1 MILADKIMEQRKR
14 SGWSQEELADKLG
27 VSRQAVSKWESAQS
41 IPDLGRVV
49 EMSRLFGV
57 TTDYL
62 LHDEVTEPGGPQVM
76 EQASGLEPASGRED
90 APRHVSLEEASAFL
104 RAKEETGPRIA
115 LGTAA
120 CILSPVPLLML
131 LAMAEAGLVTDKIAV
146 VAGLVALMLLVTG
159 AVVVF
164 ILCGTKTESWAY
176 LEKEPIE
183 TAYGVAGMVRERMQ
197 ASRERYI
204 RCNVIGTVLCILSS
218 LPLLCA
224 ALMTEDASII
234 IGMVCLLL
242 AMVAA
247 AVYLLVSVGVEHESC
262 QKLLEEGDY
271 SRQKKKL
278 GWLPAV
284 YWTTVT
290 AIYLAYSLTTD
301 AWDRSWI
308 IWVLAGGLYGAVAAA
323 MGALKK

>member
-1 MILADKIMEQRKR
+1 MILANKITEQRKR
-14 SGWSQEELADKLG
+14 CGWSQEELADRLG

-62 LHDEVTEPGGPQVM
+62 LHDEVSEPGSPQVM
-76 EQASGLEPASGRED
+76 EPVSGRED
-90 APRHVSLEEASAFL
+90 TPRHVSLEEASAFL

-131 LAMAEAGLVTDKIAV
+131 LAMAETGLIAEKIAV

-164 ILCGTKTESWAY
+164 ILCGTKTETWAY

-197 ASRERYI
+197 ARRERYI

-224 ALMTEDASII
+224 ALMTEDAPII

-271 SRQKKKL
+271 SRQKKRL

-290 AIYLAYSLTTD
+290 AICLAYSLITD

-308 IWVLAGGLYGAVAAA
+308 IWVLAGGLYSAVAAA